1 MTDRFGAMTDAE
13 LGGAIADA
21 ARGVAWPEP
30 PDVADEVL
38 ATIRAYEG
46 KPSLVA
52 PRLSM
57 PSRRRTLLVVAAALL
72 ALAGAALAAKLVFD
86 LGAIAVEVIPGPPP
100 ALPTTGTSAGDL
112 GREVTLAEAEA
123 SAGFAAA
130 LPSALGPPARI
141 WVDESAVGPEP
152 EQVARR
158 IVAAWPPSEDLPPI
172 PGSETGAV
180 LMQFEGEWEVASK
193 LVSAE
198 TNRFGEALVEGQPA
212 FWTTGAHELTL
223 VSGDEPVRLLVTGSV
238 LIWQDAGFT
247 FRLETDL
254 GKREAVRIAESVSPT
269 VEID

>member
-1 MTDRFGAMTDAE
+1 MIDRFDAMTDAE
-13 LGGAIADA
+13 LSDAIAEA
-21 ARGVAWPEP
+21 GRWVAWPET

-38 ATIRAYEG
+38 ASIRAFEA

-57 PSRRRTLLVVAAALL
+57 PSRRRTLLVVAAAVL
-72 ALAGAALAAKLVFD
+72 ALAGAALAAKLVID

-100 ALPTTGTSAGDL
+100 SLPTTHTTAGDL
-112 GREVTLAEAEA
+112 GREVTLSEAEA
-123 SAGFAAA
+123 TAGFSAA
-130 LPSALGPPARI
+130 LPSALGPPARV

-180 LMQFEGEWEVASK
+180 LMQFEGAWEVASK

-198 TNRFGEALVEGQPA
+198 TSHFGEAFVEGRPA
-212 FWTTGAHELTL
+212 FWTFGPHELTL

-238 LIWQDAGFT
+238 LIWQDAGYT

-254 GKREAVRIAESVSPT
+254 DKRSTIRIAESVSPT